1 MDGPEEL
8 PPAAPSPKP
17 RKRLKQHSNKNNAPN
32 GEENETVKLLE
43 EMGMED
49 AEVDRVSPASKQ
61 YRRSAR
67 KKTIKFDVRDLLKK
81 NRKNHKTQIVDAIS
95 KTANNCPVGS
105 VDKHAITT
113 AGIDAI
119 NELKSIT
126 SNNLPIRAIDE
137 HSIDQFLIELQS
149 VGKKG
154 QSLPRNVK
162 AGKQPRVRL
171 KDVAHSDIGKAAT
184 ARYNSNNLDSETN
197 STTSFLAEDA
207 GKTSCC
213 EPRRK
218 LRVLIKRMTFPLSEG
233 CIEKPQWQKAMVAQ
247 QKNKKEDDRKE
258 SIELDNKLNKP
269 KIQPETD
276 ANIDSVKTKT
286 EMTVDSNDDSSSR
299 EHQLAEE
306 QATETKT
313 VEAEQI
319 LTKNDK
325 QQLVIQ
331 QMKYEDKHL
340 TKRRSK
346 RFNFDNLDK
355 KLTLEE
361 TFAQIAA
368 KSTQSIQKT
377 ELQNSSHNNDLSI
390 NLTNNED
397 DDDDSNKNEVSEQM
411 IQWDNEQDDNKESAE
426 HVIEMT
432 TTLPKVP
439 KPNDEEEKVCQEV
452 KAIEVEIEA
461 KCTAGLE
468 LIKNADVPITS
479 APCIPA
485 LEAEDDAQQAADD
498 AQQAADDAQQA
509 ADDSLQAADDSQQ
522 AADDSRQAADYT
534 QQAADYTQ
542 QAADNSQQ
550 AAEDSHQATDDSLQ
564 AVDDSRQAAD
574 DSQQVRS
581 DSQQTVDDS
590 RQAADDSRQAA
601 DYTQQAADNSQQ
613 AAEDSQQATDD
624 SLQTVDDS
632 QQAADYT
639 QQAADS
645 SQQAAE
651 DSQQATDDSLQAVDD
666 SRQAADDSQQ
676 VRSDSQQTVDDSRQA
691 ADDSQQ
697 AADDT
702 HQVADDSLQ
711 AVDDSRQAA
720 DDSQQTADDSQQAAD
735 DTHQVADD
743 SLQATY
749 EYSTQELRTADIT
762 TITIAT
768 EELPTIEATLIKLE
782 PAETILTGL
791 HSKEEDASQKPDK
804 TKNNIDF
811 KNTEQPD
818 SIKTKSDN
826 QNTCITTP
834 TPPET
839 PTQLHSKCKG
849 SKVRRSKAHRKCIK
863 AEKDERIG
871 DETLSESEANTG
883 LPTPTTELDA
893 EESSKFVKQEKTNE
907 LAQHVA
913 NIETPA
919 TTPINSPQ
927 DNDSL
932 IDSSLATGAVRRS
945 HRIKRKKPT
954 VPTVR
959 LSGESCEA
967 APALSMAEQLAQLAE
982 MDVVNAKFMRDEGLS
997 TFQLLRDNYYRCAR
1011 QVSEE
1016 NAEMQCDCEDALLD
1030 DHQCCGNGCINRMLM
1045 IECGP
1050 LCSNGRRCT
1059 NKRFQLHQCWP
1070 CRVFRTEKK
1079 GCGITAELTIP
1090 PGEFIM
1096 EYVGE
1101 VIDSEEFE
1109 RRQHSYSLDRNRH
1122 YYFMALRGEAIIDA
1136 TAKGNISR
1144 YINHSCDPNA
1154 ETQKWTVNGEL
1165 RIGFFSVKRIEPGEE
1180 ITFDY
1185 QYQRYGR
1192 DAQRCYCEADNCR
1205 GWIGGEPD
1213 TEADEGEQLVED
1225 EEPEQ
1230 EDEEEQEQESDSVE
1244 DREIDKVAHKSKLL
1258 LLSKNNSSNKL
1269 RTKPTKQLRKSR
1281 IKPKDREYKA
1291 GRWLRPTT
1299 AVAIAAKQRNAEDPD
1314 VLEQLSL
1321 LRRSGLKNQADT
1333 LRFSRCMVRAKLQTT
1348 RLQLLQLLAG
1358 GELPCR
1364 RLFLD
1369 YHGLR
1374 LLYAW
1379 ISDSQHGHDAQ
1390 LRTALLVALDALPIS
1405 NRTMLNDSRIY
1416 QSVQS
1421 WNSDDGGDAVASQLL
1436 VKWSAL
1442 PEVFRIPKRERI
1454 EQMKEHERAA
1464 DGHVTTAL
1472 EDSHSNS
1479 AGACATFSSDP
1490 YRQDR
1495 FRRDQQPN
1503 SSRYDKQA
1511 KPSPRLSSNS
1521 NSSNGM
1527 IEGNNL
1533 AKSEA
1538 RRRCDPRNNCTMSKE
1553 LRRSLF
1559 ERKVAKDEAQ
1569 KREFKDERREHE
1581 MRCEFF
1587 GADLNTEPKQLP
1599 FYQNIE
1605 TRQWYN
1611 SYDEP
1616 VATPKRLG
1624 DAVNSED
1631 EVLAGANNASTMEY
1645 RLPPEVEPLPLS
1657 WTWSM
1662 TPDGSIYYYHL
1673 RDRVP
1678 QWEPPNAE
1686 QRKQRLVEDDEL
1698 PSTTTINNNSS
1709 VDQESVNDHDT
1720 LVAIDDK
1727 LVSNMNEQQLA
1738 NYIDVKTKERH
1749 QMRLERLVSV
1759 RTISP
1764 VPEVERVHSQ
1774 PEAHKY
1780 KENKEIIRRHKED
1793 YHRHHN
1799 AVDNQQQFNS
1809 NRYEKVSGN
1818 LKPPEVTL
1826 NPPISSSNGLKELPA
1841 NEQLKL
1847 IPHLSLAESSP
1858 SCSKTLTLSTISK
1871 LPMPPLPQAC
1881 YDHDG
1886 SMKRKLPESQPKHCD
1901 REKKRREPL
1910 SSTAS
1915 GREACEKFRSAISGL
1930 VAEYLRPFRKE
1941 SCQLGRIT
1949 SDDDYKYLIKRL
1961 SQHITTKEMRC
1972 CDSTGNPMIY
1982 SDSVKYKS
1990 YEFIKQYM
1998 RQKGRIYERPE
2009 TELDY

>member
-49 AEVDRVSPASKQ
+49 AEVDGVSPASKQ

-81 NRKNHKTQIVDAIS
+81 NRKNHKTQIIDAIS
-95 KTANNCPVGS
+95 KTANNCPVES

-171 KDVAHSDIGKAAT
+171 KDVALSDIGKAAT
-184 ARYNSNNLDSETN
+184 ARYNSNNVDSETN

-233 CIEKPQWQKAMVAQ
+233 CNEKPQWQKAMVAQ

-306 QATETKT
+306 QATEAKT

-377 ELQNSSHNNDLSI
+377 ELQNSTLQKSHNNDLSI

-397 DDDDSNKNEVSEQM
+397 DDDSNKNEVSERT
-411 IQWDNEQDDNKESAE
+411 IQWDNVQDDNKESAE

-452 KAIEVEIEA
+452 NAIEIEIEA
-461 KCTAGLE
+461 KCTAALE

-485 LEAEDDAQQAADD
+485 LEAEDDAQQAANDAQQAANDAQQAADDAQQAADD

-522 AADDSRQAADYT
+522 AADDFR
-534 QQAADYTQ
+534 QAADYTQ

-574 DSQQVRS
+574 DFQQVRS

-601 DYTQQAADNSQQ
+601 DYTQQAAD
-613 AAEDSQQATDD
+613 
-624 SLQTVDDS
+624 
-632 QQAADYT
+632 
-639 QQAADS
+639 
-645 SQQAAE
+645 
-651 DSQQATDDSLQAVDD
+651 
-666 SRQAADDSQQ
+666 
-676 VRSDSQQTVDDSRQA
+676 
-691 ADDSQQ
+691 
-697 AADDT
+697 
-702 HQVADDSLQ
+702 
-711 AVDDSRQAA
+711 
-720 DDSQQTADDSQQAAD
+720 

-749 EYSTQELRTADIT
+749 EYSTQELRT
-762 TITIAT
+762 TITVAT
-768 EELPTIEATLIKLE
+768 EELPTVEATLIKLE

-791 HSKEEDASQKPDK
+791 HLKEEDASQKPDK

-811 KNTEQPD
+811 KNTEEPD

-826 QNTCITTP
+826 QNSCITTP

-849 SKVRRSKAHRKCIK
+849 SKVRRSKAHRKCIR

-932 IDSSLATGAVRRS
+932 TDSSLATGAVRRS

-1165 RIGFFSVKRIEPGEE
+1165 RIGFFSVKRIESGEE

-1405 NRTMLNDSRIY
+1405 NRTMLNDSRVY

-1421 WNSDDGGDAVASQLL
+1421 WNSDDGGDTVASQLL

-1631 EVLAGANNASTMEY
+1631 EVLAGANNSSTMEY

-1698 PSTTTINNNSS
+1698 PSTTTTTINNKSS
-1709 VDQESVNDHDT
+1709 VNQESVNDHDD

-1793 YHRHHN
+1793 YHN

-1818 LKPPEVTL
+1818 LKPPQLTL

-1901 REKKRREPL
+1901 RDREKKRREPL

-1915 GREACEKFRSAISGL
+1915 GREACEKFRSTISGL

>member
-17 RKRLKQHSNKNNAPN
+17 RKRLKQHSNKNKTPN

-43 EMGMED
+43 EMAMED
-49 AEVDRVSPASKQ
+49 GEVDGVSPASKQ

-81 NRKNHKTQIVDAIS
+81 NRKNNKAQIIDAIS
-95 KTANNCPVGS
+95 KTANNCPIGA

-126 SNNLPIRAIDE
+126 SNNLPIGAIDE
-137 HSIDQFLIELQS
+137 HAIDQFLIELQS
-149 VGKKG
+149 AGKKG

-171 KDVAHSDIGKAAT
+171 KDVALSDIGKAAT
-184 ARYNSNNLDSETN
+184 ARYNSNNVDSDTN

-213 EPRRK
+213 EPMPK
-218 LRVLIKRMTFPLSEG
+218 LRVLIKRMRLPLSEG
-233 CIEKPQWQKAMVAQ
+233 CNEKPQR

-276 ANIDSVKTKT
+276 ANIDSAKTKT
-286 EMTVDSNDDSSSR
+286 EMTVDSNDDSSSQ

-306 QATETKT
+306 QATEAKT

-331 QMKYEDKHL
+331 QMKYEDKYL

-368 KSTQSIQKT
+368 TSTQSIQKT
-377 ELQNSSHNNDLSI
+377 ELQNSTLQKTHNNDLSI
-390 NLTNNED
+390 NVTNNEGN
-397 DDDDSNKNEVSEQM
+397 DDDSNKNEVSEQT
-411 IQWDNEQDDNKESAE
+411 IQWDNEQDDNNESAE

-432 TTLPKVP
+432 TALPKVP
-439 KPNDEEEKVCQEV
+439 KPNDEEEKACQEV
-452 KAIEVEIEA
+452 KAIEMKIEA
-461 KCTAGLE
+461 KCTAALE
-468 LIKNADVPITS
+468 LIINANVPITS

-485 LEAEDDAQQAADD
+485 LEVEDDSQQAADD
-498 AQQAADDAQQA
+498 AQQVAEDSQQATNDSLEAADDAQQA
-509 ADDSLQAADDSQQ
+509 TNDSQQAPDDTHQAAEDSQEATDDSLDAPDDTHQAAEDSQEATNDSLEAADDAQQVADDSQQAADDSLEAVDDSQQ
-522 AADDSRQAADYT
+522 AADDSRQAADT
-534 QQAADYTQ
+534 Q
-542 QAADNSQQ
+542 
-550 AAEDSHQATDDSLQ
+550 
-564 AVDDSRQAAD
+564 
-574 DSQQVRS
+574 
-581 DSQQTVDDS
+581 
-590 RQAADDSRQAA
+590 
-601 DYTQQAADNSQQ
+601 
-613 AAEDSQQATDD
+613 
-624 SLQTVDDS
+624 
-632 QQAADYT
+632 
-639 QQAADS
+639 
-645 SQQAAE
+645 
-651 DSQQATDDSLQAVDD
+651 
-666 SRQAADDSQQ
+666 
-676 VRSDSQQTVDDSRQA
+676 
-691 ADDSQQ
+691 
-697 AADDT
+697 
-702 HQVADDSLQ
+702 
-711 AVDDSRQAA
+711 
-720 DDSQQTADDSQQAAD
+720 
-735 DTHQVADD
+735 
-743 SLQATY
+743 QATY
-749 EYSTQELRTADIT
+749 EYSTQELSTADVT

-768 EELPTIEATLIKLE
+768 EELPSVEATLIKLE
-782 PAETILTGL
+782 PAESILTGL
-791 HSKEEDASQKPDK
+791 QSKEEDASQQPDK
-804 TKNNIDF
+804 TKNNIAF
-811 KNTEQPD
+811 KTTEHAD

-826 QNTCITTP
+826 QNSCITTP

-849 SKVRRSKAHRKCIK
+849 SKVRHSKAQRRCIK
-863 AEKDERIG
+863 AEKDGRIG
-871 DETLSESEANTG
+871 DETLSESEANAG

-932 IDSSLATGAVRRS
+932 TDSSLATGAVRRS
-945 HRIKRKKPT
+945 HRIKLKKPT

-1213 TEADEGEQLVED
+1213 TEADEGEQLIED

-1269 RTKPTKQLRKSR
+1269 RTKLTKQLRKSR

-1291 GRWLRPTT
+1291 GRWLRPTA

-1333 LRFSRCMVRAKLQTT
+1333 LRFSRCMVRAKLQPT

-1390 LRTALLVALDALPIS
+1390 LRAALLVALDALPIS
-1405 NRTMLNDSRIY
+1405 NRTMLNDSRVY
-1416 QSVQS
+1416 QSVES
-1421 WNSDDGGDAVASQLL
+1421 WNSDDGSDAVASQLL

-1442 PEVFRIPKRERI
+1442 PEIFRIPKRERI

-1503 SSRYDKQA
+1503 SNRYDKQS

-1521 NSSNGM
+1521 NSSNSM

-1538 RRRCDPRNNCTMSKE
+1538 RRRCDPRNSCTMSKE

-1611 SYDEP
+1611 SHDEP

-1624 DAVNSED
+1624 DAVNNEG
-1631 EVLAGANNASTMEY
+1631 EALAGANNASTMEY

-1698 PSTTTINNNSS
+1698 PSTTTTTTTTTMNNKSS
-1709 VDQESVNDHDT
+1709 VDQESVNDRDA
-1720 LVAIDDK
+1720 LVAIDDE

-1749 QMRLERLVSV
+1749 QMRLERLVRM

-1764 VPEVERVHSQ
+1764 VSEVERVHSQ

-1799 AVDNQQQFNS
+1799 VVDNQQQSNS

-1818 LKPPEVTL
+1818 LKPPQLSL

-1847 IPHLSLAESSP
+1847 IPQLSLAEPSP

-1886 SMKRKLPESQPKHCD
+1886 SMKRKFPESQPKHCDRD